1 MKLNLSENIKK
12 YRKEMNLTQEGLA
25 EAFGVTV
32 GAVSKWESGS
42 TVPDIMTMMELADF
56 FNVSMDI
63 LLGYNIP
70 SKTIIKMK
78 EPHKRLFHHDIDY
91 ILKLYK

>member
-42 TVPDIMTMMELADF
+42 TVPDIMTMME
-56 FNVSMDI
+56 FNGHSSW
-63 LLGYNIP
+63 LQY
-70 SKTIIKMK
+70 IIKN
-78 EPHKRLFHHDIDY
+78 Y
-91 ILKLYK
+91 

>member
-1 MKLNLSENIKK
+1 MKLKLSENIKK
-12 YRKEMNLTQEGLA
+12 YRKEMNLTQEELA

-63 LLGYNIP
+63 LLGYNIS
-70 SKTIIKMK
+70 SKTI
-78 EPHKRLFHHDIDY
+78 
-91 ILKLYK
+91 